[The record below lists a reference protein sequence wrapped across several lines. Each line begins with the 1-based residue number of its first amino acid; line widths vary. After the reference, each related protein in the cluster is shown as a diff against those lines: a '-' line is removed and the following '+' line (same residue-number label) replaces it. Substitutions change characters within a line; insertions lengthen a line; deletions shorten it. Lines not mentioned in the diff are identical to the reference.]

1 MLLALFTLLRMKKN
15 IASSKESSADS
26 VCLFYSVFVLQL
38 LQSTNTTTLILQ
50 SICLHFARRNTFVNS
65 MWEKNLRM

>member
-26 VCLFYSVFVLQL
+26 VCLFYSVFVITKHQY
-38 LQSTNTTTLILQ
+38 N
-50 SICLHFARRNTFVNS
+50 
-65 MWEKNLRM
+65 NLDIAKYLSPLC